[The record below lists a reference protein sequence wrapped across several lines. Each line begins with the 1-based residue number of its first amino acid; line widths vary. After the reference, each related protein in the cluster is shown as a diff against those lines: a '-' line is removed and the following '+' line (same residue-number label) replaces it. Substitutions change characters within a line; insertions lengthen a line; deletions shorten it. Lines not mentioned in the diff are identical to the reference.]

1 MIFVTVFFIILAG
14 VIIGVS
20 GIGGFLFPPL
30 AMSLFNISAREAIA
44 TCLGGFI
51 ILSSSAS
58 IIYLRNGFVN
68 KEYVY
73 LILIGAVPGVLAGL
87 AININIEELYLR
99 LSLAALLLAAAIILG
114 AQEAKKKKKPLNSML
129 DVEEMPRLGFLGGKH
144 ALVTAGAL
152 GGIMAGFMG
161 VGGPI
166 VTIPF
171 MVYAGYLP
179 KVSVGSSMFS
189 CIFIVTFAFLAH
201 ISYTSVNF
209 VYVLLLGGLG
219 GFGTWGGAM
228 LAGRVKQESIRIVV
242 AIVSLLS
249 AVYIIYNLY
258 Y

>member
-1 MIFVTVFFIILAG
+1 MIFITVLLLLLAG
-14 VIIGVS
+14 LIIGVS
-20 GIGGFLFPPL
+20 GIGGFLIPPL
-30 AMSLFNISAREAIA
+30 AMTLFNIGAREAIA

-58 IIYLRNGFVN
+58 IIYLRNGLVN
-68 KEYVY
+68 KRYVY
-73 LILIGAVPGVLAGL
+73 LILVGAVPGVLAGL
-87 AININIEELYLR
+87 AININIGETYLR
-99 LSLAALLLAAAIILG
+99 LSLAVLLLTAAIILG
-114 AQEAKKKKKPLNSML
+114 VQEANKKRKPSDPALGE
-129 DVEEMPRLGFLGGKH
+129 VEMPRPGLIGGKH
-144 ALVTAGAL
+144 ALITAGAV

-189 CIFIVTFAFLAH
+189 CIFIVAFAFLAH
-201 ISYTSVNF
+201 LSYTSVNF
-209 VYVLLLGGLG
+209 VYVLLVGGLG

-242 AIVSLLS
+242 AVVSFLS
-249 AVYIIYNLY
+249 AVYIIYNL
-258 Y
+258 